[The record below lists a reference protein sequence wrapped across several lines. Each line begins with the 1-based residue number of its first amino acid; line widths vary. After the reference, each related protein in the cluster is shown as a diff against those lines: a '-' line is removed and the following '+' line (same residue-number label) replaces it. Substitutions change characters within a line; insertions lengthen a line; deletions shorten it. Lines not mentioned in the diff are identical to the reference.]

1 MKRIQSDKE
10 YRKTMK
16 RIEELFFET
25 DENTQPEDSRLLE
38 LDVLS
43 EMVEDY
49 ERLHFPI
56 DKPTPSEELVLSL

>member
-56 DKPTPSEELVLSL
+56 DKPATSEELVLSL

>member
-56 DKPTPSEELVLSL
+56 DKTAPSEELVLSL

>member
-1 MKRIQSDKE
+1 
-10 YRKTMK
+10 MK

-56 DKPTPSEELVLSL
+56 DKPAPSEELVLSL